1 MTLPSLCRTILFLP
15 LAAALFA
22 SAEAKTLQLYILTG
36 QSNSLGAVKGSPAS
50 SALLDQYKSNGSTRF
65 WHNNFNKDSGN
76 SVDYQPQA
84 SSSWGTV
91 TPQVCGTA
99 SSHYN
104 CMGPEYGFAAMMER
118 KGWSLGG
125 TASGDADMGIVKASL
140 DGGGYTYWNKGTKAY
155 NTIIN
160 TIREACENALANGY
174 DNVEIMG
181 VMYLQGES
189 NANGNNIANSFL
201 TFLDN
206 LQADISR
213 DGVDTTRLNNHQAIL
228 GEQALW
234 NTTNVTNTATGD
246 VTGGFNGNEGKAGT
260 TRDQQHALAQENDNM
275 GWVPTRDLAKIT
287 SGDTMGVHY
296 DGKSQITIGARYAYE
311 AAKLAGYDVGTV
323 RGGNYDAVLSS
334 TDAWMNGRLPA
345 ESIAVWDVASSAK
358 DNMVSSSAG
367 TNASLYGIRIEDTYL
382 NTITIRGVAV
392 DGSASPSLGDAHVI
406 LGSGGIDIAAGRNLD
421 IDAVLEL
428 QGNQTWNIAGGSS
441 LTIQGSGAGTSSAGN
456 HVLSFITGTGD
467 VTIRNSTLDADPS
480 GIARVNVNTYINTTA
495 AALTG
500 NWTIGAGVEITMN
513 GNNSQTAGSGW
524 GSGAITL
531 QGATV
536 LAGWENVTPNTWK
549 NHFMLKEGT
558 VSSFGSSSNASGK
571 TLTLSGEISGKG
583 ALSKITANTLVLSHA
598 NTYEGGTH
606 IQGGTVKIGNRGAL
620 GTGTAA
626 VYKGGTLNLNHLN
639 VSNTVRL
646 AGGTVLNWGTSAQ
659 VEIAQHVI
667 WADQNLSDTP
677 SLTDGSLA
685 ASDTFTLA
693 DGSRILSGNS
703 MTLGTG
709 DHLTAGMFTLELS
722 SRNLAGSGEG
732 LAAIIMTGGILNLL
746 NGLTLDISGIVNR
759 TGAMSFKIAD
769 ISGGTLE
776 GLSSAEDFSMADASN
791 GWNILDYDASTGI
804 VTLSVPEPSSS
815 LLGLL
820 GIMALLAKRR
830 RN

>member
-76 SVDYQPQA
+76 SVDYQPPA
-84 SSSWGTV
+84 SSSWGAV
-91 TPQVCGTA
+91 TPQICGTG

-118 KGWSLGG
+118 KGWSLEG
-125 TASGDADMGIVKASL
+125 TASGDADMGIVKTSL
-140 DGGGYTYWNKGTKAY
+140 DGGGYSYWNKGTKAY

-189 NANGNNIANSFL
+189 NANDNNIANSFL

-213 DGVDTTRLNNHQAIL
+213 DGVDTARLASHQAIL

-234 NTTNVTNTATGD
+234 NTTNVTNKATGD

-287 SGDTMGVHY
+287 SGDSMGVHY

-323 RGGNYDAVLSS
+323 RSGNYDAALAS
-334 TDAWMNGRLPA
+334 TDAWMNGRLPSA
-345 ESIAVWDVASSAK
+345 SVAVWDAASSAK

-367 TNASLYGIRIEDTYL
+367 INASLYGIRIEDTYL

-392 DGSASPSLGDAHVI
+392 DGSASPSLEDGHLI

-441 LTIQGSGAGTSSAGN
+441 LTIQGSGAGTGSAGN

-480 GIARVNVNTYINTTA
+480 GIARVNANTYINTTA
-495 AALTG
+495 AAFTG

-513 GNNSQTAGSGW
+513 GKDSQTAASGW
-524 GSGAITL
+524 GSGSITL

-536 LAGWENVTPNTWK
+536 LAGWENVTANAWK
-549 NHFMLKEGT
+549 NHFMLEEGT

-606 IQGGTVKIGNRGAL
+606 IQGGTVKIGNKEAL

-626 VYKGGTLNLNHLN
+626 VYAGGTLDLNHLDVNN
-639 VSNTVRL
+639 VLRL
-646 AGGTVLNWGTSAQ
+646 SGGTVLNWGTSAQ

-667 WADQNLSDTP
+667 WADQNLSDT
-677 SLTDGSLA
+677 
-685 ASDTFTLA
+685 FTLA
-693 DGSRILSGNS
+693 DGSRILSDNS

-709 DHLTAGMFTLELS
+709 DHLAAGMFTLELS
-722 SRNLAGSGEG
+722 SRNLVDGGDG
-732 LAAIIMTGGILNLL
+732 LAAIIMTGGTLNLL

-759 TGAMSFKIAD
+759 TGSMSFKIAD

>member
-1 MTLPSLCRTILFLP
+1 MVLSSLCRTILLLP
-15 LAAALFA
+15 LAIALFGA
-22 SAEAKTLQLYILTG
+22 AEAKTLQLYILTG
-36 QSNSLGAVKGSPAS
+36 QSNSLGSVKGSPAS
-50 SALLDQYKSNGSTRF
+50 SALLEQYKSNGSTRF

-76 SVDYQPQA
+76 SVDYQPPA
-84 SSSWGTV
+84 SSSWGAV
-91 TPQVCGTA
+91 TPQICGTG

-118 KGWSLGG
+118 KGWSLEG
-125 TASGDADMGIVKASL
+125 TASGDADMGIVKTSL
-140 DGGGYTYWNKGTKAY
+140 DGGGYSYWNKGTKAY
-155 NTIIN
+155 NTIIS

-189 NANGNNIANSFL
+189 NANDNNIANSFL

-213 DGVDTTRLNNHQAIL
+213 DGVDTARLASHQAIL

-287 SGDTMGVHY
+287 SGDSMGVHY

-323 RGGNYDAVLSS
+323 RSGNYDAALAS
-334 TDAWMNGRLPA
+334 TDAWMNGRLPSA
-345 ESIAVWDVASSAK
+345 SVAVWDAASSAK

-367 TNASLYGIRIEDTYL
+367 INASLYGIRIEDTYL

-392 DGSASPSLGDAHVI
+392 DGSASPSLGDGHLI

-441 LTIQGSGAGTSSAGN
+441 LTIQGSGAGTGSADN

-467 VTIRNSTLDADPS
+467 VTIRNSTLDADPT
-480 GIARVNVNTYINTTA
+480 GIARVNANTYINTTA
-495 AALTG
+495 AAFTG

-513 GNNSQTAGSGW
+513 GKDSQTAASGW
-524 GSGAITL
+524 GSGSITL

-536 LAGWENVTPNTWK
+536 LAGWENVTANAWK
-549 NHFMLKEGT
+549 NHFMLEEGT

-606 IQGGTVKIGNRGAL
+606 IQGGTVKIGNKEAL

-626 VYKGGTLNLNHLN
+626 VYTGGTLDLNHLN
-639 VSNTVRL
+639 VSNAVRL
-646 AGGTVLNWGTSAQ
+646 AGGSVLNWGTSAQ
-659 VEIAQHVI
+659 VEISQHMI
-667 WADQNLSDTP
+667 WADQNL
-677 SLTDGSLA
+677 
-685 ASDTFTLA
+685 SDTFTLA

-709 DHLTAGMFTLELS
+709 DHLAAGMFTLELS
-722 SRNLAGSGEG
+722 SRNLVDGGDG
-732 LAAIIMTGGILNLL
+732 LAAIIMTGGTLNLL

-759 TGAMSFKIAD
+759 TGSMSFKIAD

-804 VTLSVPEPSSS
+804 VTLSVPEPSPS

>member
-1 MTLPSLCRTILFLP
+1 MTLSSLCRTILFLP

-125 TASGDADMGIVKASL
+125 TASGDADTGIVKASL

-189 NANGNNIANSFL
+189 NANGNSIANSFL

-213 DGVDTTRLNNHQAIL
+213 DGVDTTRLANHQAIL

-260 TRDQQHALAQENDNM
+260 TRDQQHALAQENENM

-287 SGDTMGVHY
+287 SGDNMGVHY
-296 DGKSQITIGARYAYE
+296 NGKSQITIGARYAYE

-323 RGGNYDAVLSS
+323 RSGNYDAALSS

-367 TNASLYGIRIEDTYL
+367 TNTSLYGIRIEDTYL

-392 DGSASPSLGDAHVI
+392 DGSASPSLADAHVI

-428 QGNQTWNIAGGSS
+428 QGNQAWNIAGGST
-441 LTIQGSGAGTSSAGN
+441 LTIQGSGAGTGSAGN

-467 VTIRNSTLDADPS
+467 VAIRNSTLDADPS
-480 GIARVNVNTYINTTA
+480 GIARVNVSTYINTTA
-495 AALTG
+495 AAFTG

-513 GNNSQTAGSGW
+513 GKNSQTAGSGW
-524 GSGAITL
+524 GSGAVTL

-536 LAGWENVTPNTWK
+536 LAGWENVTSNTWK
-549 NHFMLKEGT
+549 NHFMLEEGS

-606 IQGGTVKIGNRGAL
+606 IQGGTVKIGNKEAL
-620 GTGTAA
+620 GTGTAT
-626 VYKGGTLNLNHLN
+626 VYTGGTLNLNHLN

-646 AGGTVLNWGTSAQ
+646 AGGSVLNWGASAQ

-677 SLTDGSLA
+677 SLTDGTPA

-722 SRNLAGSGEG
+722 SRNLVDGGDG
-732 LAAIIMTGGILNLL
+732 LAAIIMTGGTLNLL
-746 NGLTLDISGIVNR
+746 DGLTLDISGIVHR
-759 TGAMSFKIAD
+759 TGSMSFKIAD

-820 GIMALLAKRR
+820 GITALLAKRR

>member
-1 MTLPSLCRTILFLP
+1 MTFPSLCRAILFLP
-15 LAAALFA
+15 LAALLFA
-22 SAEAKTLQLYILTG
+22 PAEAKTLQLYILTG
-36 QSNSLGAVKGSPAS
+36 QSNSLGAVKGSPAP
-50 SALLDQYKSNGSTRF
+50 SALLERYKSNGSTRF

-91 TPQVCGTA
+91 TPQLCGTA

-118 KGWSLGG
+118 KGWSLDAA
-125 TASGDADMGIVKASL
+125 ASGKADLGIVKASL

-155 NTIIN
+155 NTIVN
-160 TIREACENALANGY
+160 TIREACENALASGY
-174 DNVEIMG
+174 DGVEIMG

-189 NANGNNIANSFL
+189 NPNDSNIANSFL

-213 DGVDTTRLNNHQAIL
+213 EGVDTTRLANHQAIL
-228 GEQALW
+228 GEQAQW
-234 NTTNVTNTATGD
+234 NTTNVTNPETGD

-260 TRDQQHALAQENDNM
+260 TRDQQQALAQENDNM

-287 SGDTMGVHY
+287 AGDNMGVHY

-311 AAKLAGYDVGTV
+311 AARLVGYDVGTV
-323 RGGNYDAVLSS
+323 RSGNYEAVLSS
-334 TDAWMNGRLPA
+334 TDAWMNGKLP
-345 ESIAVWDVASSAK
+345 SDSVAVWDVASSAK

-367 TNASLYGIRIEDTYL
+367 TNTSLYGIRIEDTYL
-382 NTITIRGVAV
+382 NTVAIRGVAV
-392 DGSASPSLGDAHVI
+392 DGSASPSLQDGRLI
-406 LGSGGIDIAAGRNLD
+406 LGSGGIEIAAGKNLD

-428 QGNQTWNIAGGSS
+428 QGNQTWNIAGGST
-441 LTIQGSGAGTSSAGN
+441 LTIQGSGAGNSSAGN
-456 HVLSFITGTGD
+456 HVLSFITGNGD

-480 GIARVNVNTYINTTA
+480 GIARVNANTYINTA
-495 AALTG
+495 AAAFTG

-513 GNNSQTAGSGW
+513 GKDSQTAASGW

-536 LAGWENVTPNTWK
+536 LAGWENVTPNTWR
-549 NHFMLKEGT
+549 NHFILEEGT
-558 VSSFGSSSNASGK
+558 VSSFGGSSGISGK
-571 TLTLSGEISGKG
+571 ILTLSGEISGKG
-583 ALSKITANTLVLSHA
+583 ALSKTTGNTLVLSHA
-598 NTYEGGTH
+598 NTYEGGTR
-606 IQGGTVKIGNRGAL
+606 IQEGTVKIGDRRAL
-620 GTGTAA
+620 GTGTAT
-626 VYKGGTLNLNHLN
+626 VSTGGTLDLNHLD
-639 VSNTVRL
+639 VDNTLRL
-646 AGGTVLNWGTSAQ
+646 SGGTVLNWGTAAR
-659 VEIAQHVI
+659 VEIAHQVI
-667 WADQNLSDTP
+667 WADQHLP
-677 SLTDGSLA
+677 GSL
-685 ASDTFTLA
+685 SLA
-693 DGSRILSGNS
+693 DGSRILAGSS

-709 DHLTAGMFTLELS
+709 DHLTASTFTLELS
-722 SRNLAGSGEG
+722 SRNLMDGGYG
-732 LAAIIMTGGILNLL
+732 LAALIMTGGSLNLL

-769 ISGGTLE
+769 LTGGTLE

-804 VTLSVPEPSSS
+804 VTLSIPEPSSA

-820 GIMALLAKRR
+820 GMAALLATRR
-830 RN
+830 RA